1 MEQRRSNGRR
11 HDCSSPFSGKIFCR
25 DCGGV
30 YGSKTWHS
38 TDKYRRAIWQCNHK
52 YDSGEKCGTPHLREE
67 YLKKLFVQA
76 LGHYMDDPDERLEG
90 LQYVQRTM
98 TDTTFIDADL
108 EETEQKLE
116 LLSGM
121 IRSCIMLN
129 ASATVTER
137 EYRQQYEELTRQYE
151 DLKVKYEELQD
162 RRKQMNET
170 AIIFGGMLFELWELE
185 DVPVTF
191 KESLWHTLVD
201 HATVYA
207 DERIVFHFKDGTE
220 ITTML

>member
-1 MEQRRSNGRR
+1 MHPNGRFLENI
-11 HDCSSPFSGKIFCR
+11 CSPFSGKIFCG

-38 TDKYRRAIWQCNHK
+38 TDKYRRVIWQCNHK

-67 YLKKLFVQA
+67 DLKDLFVQT
-76 LGHYMDDPDERLEG
+76 LGQYMDDPDERLEG

-98 TDTTFIDADL
+98 TDTTFLDADL
-108 EETEQKLE
+108 EETEQKLD

-121 IRSCIMLN
+121 IRNCIMLN

-170 AIIFGGMLFELWELE
+170 AIIFGGMLFELWELDE
-185 DVPVTF
+185 IPVTF

-207 DERIVFHFKDGTE
+207 DERIVFRFKDGTE
-220 ITTML
+220 VTTMV

>member
-1 MEQRRSNGRR
+1 MK
-11 HDCSSPFSGKIFCR
+11 D
-25 DCGGV
+25 
-30 YGSKTWHS
+30 
-38 TDKYRRAIWQCNHK
+38 
-52 YDSGEKCGTPHLREE
+52 
-67 YLKKLFVQA
+67 LFVQA
-76 LGHYMDDPDERLEG
+76 LGQYMDDPDERLEG

-121 IRSCIMLN
+121 IRNCIMLN

-137 EYRQQYEELTRQYE
+137 EYRQQYDELTRQYE

-170 AIIFGGMLFELWELE
+170 EIIFGGMLFELWELE

-207 DERIVFHFKDGTE
+207 DERIVFCFKDGTE
-220 ITTML
+220 VTTML

>member
-1 MEQRRSNGRR
+1 MKG
-11 HDCSSPFSGKIFCR
+11 
-25 DCGGV
+25 
-30 YGSKTWHS
+30 
-38 TDKYRRAIWQCNHK
+38 
-52 YDSGEKCGTPHLREE
+52 
-67 YLKKLFVQA
+67 LFAQA
-76 LGHYMDDPDERLEG
+76 LGQYMNDPDERLEG
-90 LQYVQRTM
+90 LQYVQRAM

-108 EETEQKLE
+108 EETEQKLD

-121 IRSCIMLN
+121 IRNCIMLN
-129 ASATVTER
+129 ASATVAER
-137 EYRQQYEELTRQYE
+137 EYRQQYEKLTRQYE
-151 DLKVKYEELQD
+151 DLKAKYEALQE

-207 DERIVFHFKDGTE
+207 DERIVFRFKDGTE
-220 ITTML
+220 VTTMV

>member
-1 MEQRRSNGRR
+1 MHPTGRFLENI
-11 HDCSSPFSGKIFCR
+11 CSPFSGKIFCG

-38 TDKYRRAIWQCNHK
+38 TDKYRRVIWQCNHK

-67 YLKKLFVQA
+67 ELKNLFVQA
-76 LGHYMDDPDERLEG
+76 LGQYMDDPDERLEG

-98 TDTTFIDADL
+98 TDTTFIDANL
-108 EETEQKLE
+108 EETEQKLD

-121 IRSCIMLN
+121 IRNCIMLN

-201 HATVYA
+201 RATVYA
-207 DERIVFHFKDGTE
+207 DEQIVFLFKDGTE
-220 ITTML
+220 IITIL

>member
-1 MEQRRSNGRR
+1 MVAVILGYIICRS
-11 HDCSSPFSGKIFCR
+11 FYF
-25 DCGGV
+25 
-30 YGSKTWHS
+30 
-38 TDKYRRAIWQCNHK
+38 WQCNHK

-67 YLKKLFVQA
+67 DLKDLFVQA
-76 LGHYMDDPDERLEG
+76 LGQYMDDPDERLEG

-137 EYRQQYEELTRQYE
+137 EYRQQYEEL
-151 DLKVKYEELQD
+151 KAKYEELQD

-201 HATVYA
+201 QATVYA